1 MQCIENGWKYVKNL
15 SLPAILPDENS
26 RSYAGRSSKTLTIIS
41 NFQMLKN
48 HASALSVRFL
58 SNSFRQLIIIWS
70 ICWKAKAPK
79 LLFQIFWTSC
89 STAST
94 IRTLKQKSL
103 DLQNQKQLLQTGASR
118 SQTGSAL
125 RLPKHLR
132 RANILTHLQISVISE
147 RWLLTLYL
155 LGIRLVKAG
164 S

>member
-1 MQCIENGWKYVKNL
+1 MQCTENGRKYVKSL
-15 SLPAILPDENS
+15 SLLAILPDENS
-26 RSYAGRSSKTLTIIS
+26 RSNAVRSSKTLTIIS

-48 HASALSVRFL
+48 HVSALSVRFL
-58 SNSFRQLIIIWS
+58 SNSFRQLIIIWL
-70 ICWKAKAPK
+70 ICWKVKELK
-79 LLFQIFWTSC
+79 LLSQIFWTSC

-94 IRTLKQKSL
+94 IRTSKQKSL

-132 RANILTHLQISVISE
+132 RASILTRRQISVISE

-155 LGIRLVKAG
+155 LEIRLVKAG